1 MPFLTIRMNVAVNE
15 ETADRIKRGI
25 GRAIQ
30 HLPGK
35 SEMSLFIEIRDN
47 ARIWLRGDA
56 CSPAVCLDAAVFGNE
71 DHAGRREFTAEAT
84 SLLCGELG
92 AAPENVFVNYA
103 DIPTWGIAGMTFARK
118 VDDARHGGAFQ

>member
-1 MPFLTIRMNVAVNE
+1 MPFLTIRTNVAVDE
-15 ETADRIKRGI
+15 KTADRIKRGI

-35 SEMSLFIEIRDN
+35 SEMSLFIEIRDM

-56 CSPAVCLDAAVFGNE
+56 SSPAVCLDAAVFGNE

-84 SLLCGELG
+84 NLLCGELG
-92 AAPENVFVNYA
+92 AAPQNVFVNYA
-103 DIPTWGIAGMTFARK
+103 DIPAWGVAGMTFARN
-118 VDDARHGGAFQ
+118 AGGIRQGGACL